1 MGHVLL
7 PSRNVYIFV
16 LLKKIN
22 DTNTTISPQNRN
34 KYYYLQNLEGENHMD
49 VAVVD
54 QMDELLEFGQ
64 KRSHTVHNLGNQ
76 DEGPGMRAYHSSKK
90 TGSFT

>member
-1 MGHVLL
+1 MGDVLL

-34 KYYYLQNLEGENHMD
+34 KYYYSQNLEGENHMD

-54 QMDELLEFGQ
+54 QMDELLEFGLWTKKESCGAQ
-64 KRSHTVHNLGNQ
+64 PRK
-76 DEGPGMRAYHSSKK
+76 PG
-90 TGSFT
+90 